1 MRNLARGSDG
11 RPMSDMSIFRKQF
24 YDTALSAGI
33 PIISGDKCC
42 QLMAYLYV
50 YGGENEQ
57 MTTDGRISS
66 AMLYAQKRLNIL
78 CGEVP
83 NLELLPVLQDYI
95 KQAANKHGV
104 PYDEPPEW
112 VIELEK
118 EFGIKPH
125 RSKK

>member
-1 MRNLARGSDG
+1 MEL
-11 RPMSDMSIFRKQF
+11 KEQL

-33 PIISGDKCC
+33 PIISSDKCC
-42 QLMAYLYV
+42 RLLAYLYV

-57 MTTDGRISS
+57 MTTDSRISS
-66 AMLYAQKRLNIL
+66 AMFYAQKRLNIFS
-78 CGEVP
+78 GEVMD
-83 NLELLPVLQDYI
+83 LELMPVLQDYI
-95 KQAANKHGV
+95 KSAANKHGV

>member
-1 MRNLARGSDG
+1 MGFDSNDN
-11 RPMSDMSIFRKQF
+11 FRQQL
-24 YDTALSAGI
+24 YETALSADI

-57 MTTDGRISS
+57 MTTDARIYS
-66 AMLYAQKRLNIL
+66 AMFYAQKRLNIF
-78 CGEVP
+78 GSEVMD
-83 NLELLPVLQDYI
+83 LELMPVLQNYI
-95 KQAANKHGV
+95 KSAADKYGV
-104 PYDEPPEW
+104 PYNETPEW
-112 VIELEK
+112 VLELEK

>member
-1 MRNLARGSDG
+1 MNGKKDF
-11 RPMSDMSIFRKQF
+11 MSDLREKM
-24 YDTALSAGI
+24 YDTAFSAGI

-42 QLMAYLYV
+42 QLLAYLYI

-57 MTTDGRISS
+57 MTTDNRISS
-66 AMLYAQKRLNIL
+66 AMFYAQKRLNIL
-78 CGEVP
+78 GGRVP
-83 NLELLPVLQDYI
+83 DLELLPVLQNYI
-95 KQAANKHGV
+95 KSAADKHGV